1 MAGQEAQF
9 SAARAAKGAGAGL
22 AVVFVALMLFPG
34 LRPEWLP
41 GGIFPEPPAELLTPG
56 DQAGSGVAT
65 PTTEAA
71 PEATAAGD
79 APATESPDAAPAVVA
94 PDATVDAATTVVD
107 PAAPTFD
114 VVRIDAD
121 GAGLVAGHAL
131 PGAVIAIMVGEVEV
145 ARAEADG
152 SGNFVAFLTLDASA
166 DPRMLTLVADPD
178 GAAVASA
185 ADVIL
190 APTGATALADASG
203 VETGADG
210 TADPAAVAADQTV
223 DASAVPAEGDAAVAA
238 TATTEGAAPDAA
250 AEGLAEAG
258 ASDAVA
264 EAPAS
269 DAATATTS
277 TATTSTAGLSGAP
290 ATDTVAD
297 AATGDAAAGTDAQP
311 AILLADDSGVAVV
324 QPAIEADASPE
335 VMSAVALDA
344 ITYEPSGEVLLAGRA
359 AIDSI
364 VRIYIDNAAVIEAPV
379 TPEGGWSTDLPQ
391 VVAGVYTLRID
402 EVNAG
407 GEVAS
412 RIETPFKLEEPSAI
426 AASMSDATASGTGVA
441 VRVVQPGNTLWAIAR
456 DRYGEG
462 ILYVAVFEANR
473 DRIRD
478 PDLIYP
484 GQVFT
489 LPDLPQSPD
498 Q

>member
-1 MAGQEAQF
+1 M
-9 SAARAAKGAGAGL
+9 
-22 AVVFVALMLFPG
+22 
-34 LRPEWLP
+34 
-41 GGIFPEPPAELLTPG
+41 
-56 DQAGSGVAT
+56 
-65 PTTEAA
+65 
-71 PEATAAGD
+71 
-79 APATESPDAAPAVVA
+79 
-94 PDATVDAATTVVD
+94 
-107 PAAPTFD
+107 
-114 VVRIDAD
+114 
-121 GAGLVAGHAL
+121 
-131 PGAVIAIMVGEVEV
+131 
-145 ARAEADG
+145 
-152 SGNFVAFLTLDASA
+152 
-166 DPRMLTLVADPD
+166 
-178 GAAVASA
+178 
-185 ADVIL
+185 
-190 APTGATALADASG
+190 
-203 VETGADG
+203 
-210 TADPAAVAADQTV
+210 
-223 DASAVPAEGDAAVAA
+223 
-238 TATTEGAAPDAA
+238 
-250 AEGLAEAG
+250 
-258 ASDAVA
+258 
-264 EAPAS
+264 
-269 DAATATTS
+269 
-277 TATTSTAGLSGAP
+277 
-290 ATDTVAD
+290 
-297 AATGDAAAGTDAQP
+297 
-311 AILLADDSGVAVV
+311 V